1 MSTKIGINGF
11 GRIGRLVFRALVDQ
25 GLLGNEFE
33 VVAINDLVSSDNL
46 AYSLKYDSTQG
57 RFNGTVEAPSEDSL
71 VVNGQ
76 EIRCLA
82 LREGPAALP
91 WGELGV
97 DVVIEATGKYRSRE
111 RLQKHLDQG
120 ADRVILS
127 TPPTDDIDHLHIRGV
142 TDSEDIRS
150 HRIIS
155 CGSSTSNATALLV
168 KVLDDAFGI
177 TEGSFTSVQAYT
189 ADQSLT
195 DVPSPGDLRR
205 SRAAMQNIIP
215 QTTWTD
221 HAIEKLFPHLEGRFK
236 GMKLNVPVP
245 GVSCCDLTVE
255 MKRSLTAPEVN
266 EVFRSAAASIHSG
279 YLSYTDQP
287 IVSSDIGD
295 HPASCVF
302 DSMATL
308 VTDGVLLKVLG
319 WYEQGGGIAH
329 RIVELA
335 AQMSSSGSDAGERKR
350 S

>member
-1 MSTKIGINGF
+1 MSVRVGLMGF
-11 GRIGRLVFRALVDQ
+11 GRIGRNVFRAIHGRDDI
-25 GLLGNEFE
+25 EI
-33 VVAINDLVSSDNL
+33 VAINEL
-46 AYSLKYDSTQG
+46 ADIRAMEYLLRFDSLRG
-57 RFNGTVEAPSEDSL
+57 RFEEP
-71 VVNGQ
+71 
-76 EIRCLA
+76 IRVLDDA
-82 LREGPAALP
+82 IYAGGKQIPVLHHREPGELP
-91 WGELGV
+91 WFEHGV

-177 TEGSFTSVQAYT
+177 TEGSFTSVHAYT

-221 HAIEKLFPHLEGRFK
+221 HAIEKLFPHLEGRLK